1 MLTHFYG
8 YVSRLTPGLLDR
20 LVNSL
25 MELAE
30 RERNPVI
37 QVAVLSVF
45 VSLGHGNG
53 VPELKEVTGEMFKFI
68 VPRSLPV
75 PQVLYL

>member
-1 MLTHFYG
+1 MEG
-8 YVSRLTPGLLDR
+8 GLLER
-20 LVNSL
+20 TVNAL

-45 VSLGHGNG
+45 VSFGSHD
-53 VPELKEVTGEMFKFI
+53 PELKAVAKDMFEFTL
-68 VPRSLPV
+68 PR
-75 PQVLYL
+75 